1 VAISSQ
7 QIADL
12 AAAYDNLPDLL
23 KNPLCS
29 LDGIFVQ
36 TQTDGL
42 GSWGFR
48 ERAADQGGTGSY
60 IGLSS
65 ALWTATNQAIPYHF
79 FETMVLNSLLNV
91 TGPAYTYASYD
102 GSDMTVLAVLAH
114 EMGHILW
121 WQKGIFSKPCATPP
135 AGLPQY
141 FSQISW
147 KNAVPT
153 PRFHDFGK
161 QDNGFGG
168 SGGNRRY
175 AEPGKDEIQKDLNS
189 KKYTEG
195 ITGLGQVYY
204 LVSYSDPTYN
214 GSGPAYLL
222 LSHRMKIL

>member
-1 VAISSQ
+1 
-7 QIADL
+7 
-12 AAAYDNLPDLL
+12 
-23 KNPLCS
+23 
-29 LDGIFVQ
+29 
-36 TQTDGL
+36 
-42 GSWGFR
+42 
-48 ERAADQGGTGSY
+48 
-60 IGLSS
+60 
-65 ALWTATNQAIPYHF
+65 
-79 FETMVLNSLLNV
+79 MVLNSLLNV

-102 GSDMTVLAVLAH
+102 GSDMTILAVLAH

-175 AEPGKDEIQKDLNS
+175 AEPGKDEIQKDLN
-189 KKYTEG
+189 
-195 ITGLGQVYY
+195 
-204 LVSYSDPTYN
+204 
-214 GSGPAYLL
+214 
-222 LSHRMKIL
+222 